1 MDWYFGSG
9 IDDLLVPKYQ
19 ELSDRLPSSPDSWSK
34 WGIREPE
41 SFKDIGLYVFILWS
55 LYMATDNCKMCK
67 TNVTN

>member
-9 IDDLLVPKYQ
+9 IDDLVVPKYQ

-41 SFKDIGLYVFILWS
+41 SFKDIGFVCLHPVVALHGH
-55 LYMATDNCKMCK
+55 
-67 TNVTN
+67 